1 MSGRATAREEEM
13 TDPRSALSRRAL
25 LRRSTFVVLGS
36 AAAAALAA
44 CGAPLPTP
52 VVPTPVPAKPAEAPK
67 PADAAKPADKPAA
80 AAPAATKPA
89 EAAKPADKPATTAP
103 AAAQPVTVAPGQV
116 LLRMHARVDAEGTK
130 PKAAIKVIE
139 EKNPKIKIQEE
150 NIPGGEFIP
159 KVLAMA
165 AGDQLGDLI
174 WGSPTNYHIQVG
186 TGLWFDVTPLV
197 KSTNYDLKPF
207 FPSAIEYLQKH
218 DGKLWSLPY
227 KAHPGGPALWY
238 NKEMLEAAG
247 FANPAPKT
255 LDELTEMAV
264 KLTKRPAG
272 GGPVEVYGLLPFDS
286 YDHQTLGLHRAWGV
300 EEVDPIFGAKKSLV
314 DQPKSLEM
322 YTWLH
327 SLYHKHKVAAIPG
340 PGINVGEDTWAA
352 GKAAMYQASSSTKGA
367 EPKIG
372 GKFTSRNVLM
382 PPGPGGKVGTK
393 MVFDN
398 FGMYNKTK
406 NPNEAFE
413 VLGYLCGKEHGIRL
427 GLPEGGGSWTCGA
440 RNDVFFSEELMKSTP
455 NHKIF
460 ADIIEKAEP
469 SFYPE
474 NFRLNEYATTLVQ
487 EYQKIMLNEQPPTAA
502 TMQGLKTALQ
512 AVLDRPKP

>member
-1 MSGRATAREEEM
+1 
-13 TDPRSALSRRAL
+13 
-25 LRRSTFVVLGS
+25 
-36 AAAAALAA
+36 
-44 CGAPLPTP
+44 
-52 VVPTPVPAKPAEAPK
+52 
-67 PADAAKPADKPAA
+67 
-80 AAPAATKPA
+80 
-89 EAAKPADKPATTAP
+89 
-103 AAAQPVTVAPGQV
+103 VAGPGQV
-116 LLRMHARVDAEGTK
+116 LLRMHARTDAEGSK

-139 EKNPKIKIQEE
+139 EKNPKIKVAEE
-150 NIPGGEFIP
+150 NFPGGEFIT
-159 KVLAMA
+159 KVLALA

-197 KSTNYDLKPF
+197 KSSNYDLKPF
-207 FPSAIEYLQKH
+207 FSSAIDYLTRH

-238 NKEMLEAAG
+238 NKEMLEKEG
-247 FANPAPKT
+247 IANPAPKT
-255 LDELTEMAV
+255 FDELTEMAV

-286 YDHQTLGLHRAWGV
+286 YDHQTLGMHRAFGV

-314 DQPKSLEM
+314 DQPKSLDM
-322 YTWLH
+322 FTWLH

-340 PGINVGEDTWAA
+340 PGINVGQDTWVAQ
-352 GKAAMYQASSSTKGA
+352 KAAMYQASSSTKGA
-367 EPKIG
+367 EPAIG
-372 GKFTSRNVLM
+372 GRFTPRNVLM
-382 PPGPGGKVGTK
+382 PPGPGGKIGTK
-393 MVFDN
+393 LVFDN
-398 FGMYNKTK
+398 FGMYSKTK

-413 VLGYLCGKEHGIRL
+413 VLGYMCGKEHGIRL

-440 RNDVFFSEELMKSTP
+440 RTDVFYSDELMKSTP

-460 ADIIEKAEP
+460 AEITEKAEP

-474 NFRLNEYATTLVQ
+474 NFRLNEYATTLTQ
-487 EYQKIMLNEQPPTAA
+487 EYQKIMLNESPPTAA
-502 TMQGLKTALQ
+502 TMKQLQQALQ

>member
-1 MSGRATAREEEM
+1 LDR
-13 TDPRSALSRRAL
+13 DVSAVSRRAL
-25 LRRSTFVVLGS
+25 LRRGALALFGS

-52 VVPTPVPAKPAEAPK
+52 VVPTQAPAKPTEVPKSADAAKPTEAAK
-67 PADAAKPADKPAA
+67 PADAAKPTEAAKPAA
-80 AAPAATKPA
+80 AATKPA
-89 EAAKPADKPATTAP
+89 GTAPEAAKPVTA
-103 AAAQPVTVAPGQV
+103 APGQV
-116 LLRMHARVDAEGTK
+116 VLRMHARTDAEGTK
-130 PKAAIKVIE
+130 PKAAIKVVE
-139 EKNPKIKIQEE
+139 EKNPKIKVVEE

-186 TGLWFDVTPLV
+186 TGLWYDVTPLI
-197 KSTNYDLKPF
+197 KSSNYDLKPF
-207 FPSAIEYLQKH
+207 FSSAIDYLTKH
-218 DGKLWSLPY
+218 DGKFWSLPY
-227 KAHPGGPALWY
+227 KAHPGGAALWY
-238 NKEMLEAAG
+238 NKEMLEKEG
-247 FANPAPKT
+247 FANPAPKSY
-255 LDELTEMAV
+255 DELAEMAV

-272 GGPVEVYGLLPFDS
+272 GGPVEVYGFLPFDS
-286 YDHQTLGLHRAWGV
+286 YDHQTLGMHRAFGV

-322 YTWLH
+322 FTWLH

-340 PGINVGEDTWAA
+340 PGIGVGQDTWVAQ
-352 GKAAMYQASSSTKGA
+352 KAAMYQASSSTKGA
-367 EPKIG
+367 EPAIG
-372 GKFTSRNVLM
+372 GKFTPRNVLM
-382 PPGPGGKVGTK
+382 PPGPAGKIGTK
-393 MVFDN
+393 LVFDN
-398 FGMYNKTK
+398 FGMYAKTK

-413 VLGYLCGKEHGIRL
+413 VLGYFCGKEHGIRL

-440 RNDVFFSEELMKSTP
+440 RTDVFYSDELMKSTP

-460 ADIIEKAEP
+460 AEITEKADP

-474 NFRLNEYATTLVQ
+474 NFRLNEYATTLTQ
-487 EYQKIMLNEQPPTAA
+487 EYQKIMLNETPPTAA
-502 TMQGLKTALQ
+502 TMKQLQQGLQ